1 MPSNISLGSFVHLA
15 ANDNDINEETL
26 DGKNGVIDLEE
37 CSVHGK
43 RPVVAEY
50 VGHVDKEWFKGES
63 DELKCASSNDVSWKI
78 LRLNDRCLSQ
88 DLVVKALENQ
98 SIPSWSGFHS
108 ILFPDIPR
116 ADNIGYCP
124 LIEGSSTDFSTIYS
138 VLKHAQAIS
147 AIVGQT
153 DTIITFDLAIYIKA
167 KQLQWRFSAEFS
179 KVVIRVGGFHIAL
192 NYLALMEKK
201 YASSRLDDLLV
212 ESGVYGA
219 GAVSAPMKGKAYNHG
234 VHAHKL
240 LMEAFFGL
248 LWQAFLNWCQSSGQD
263 VVSRQRDELSQKIK
277 ECIAAVVKTKGVST
291 SIRQLSEDFT
301 KVTEAFER
309 YKATRRTVSEMFAFR
324 EEYLAMVNILVQ
336 FIKAERTADWDL
348 HLTTVAAMLP
358 HFFAMDRQNYARWLP
373 IYLADMNSLAAA
385 HPRVYDG
392 GQTWPSS
399 NRSMPTLKE
408 REASLAYLRPP
419 RPLIAGS

>member
-1 MPSNISLGSFVHLA
+1 M
-15 ANDNDINEETL
+15 
-26 DGKNGVIDLEE
+26 
-37 CSVHGK
+37 HGK

-63 DELKCASSNDVSWKI
+63 DELKCASSNEVSWKI

-124 LIEGSSTDFSTIYS
+124 LIEGSSTDFSTIYT

-167 KQLQWRFSAEFS
+167 KQLQWRFSTEFS
-179 KVVIRVGGFHIAL
+179 KVVVRVGGFHIAL
-192 NYLALMEKK
+192 NYLALMGEK
-201 YASSRLDDLLV
+201 YASSGLDDLLV

-219 GAVSAPMKGKAYNHG
+219 GAVSALMKGKAYNRG
-234 VHAHKL
+234 VCAHKL
-240 LMEAFFGL
+240 PMEAFFCL

-263 VVSRQRDELSQKIK
+263 VVSRQRDELS
-277 ECIAAVVKTKGVST
+277 
-291 SIRQLSEDFT
+291 
-301 KVTEAFER
+301 
-309 YKATRRTVSEMFAFR
+309 
-324 EEYLAMVNILVQ
+324 
-336 FIKAERTADWDL
+336 
-348 HLTTVAAMLP
+348 
-358 HFFAMDRQNYARWLP
+358 
-373 IYLADMNSLAAA
+373 
-385 HPRVYDG
+385 
-392 GQTWPSS
+392 
-399 NRSMPTLKE
+399 
-408 REASLAYLRPP
+408 
-419 RPLIAGS
+419 